1 MEPACPEPASSLP
14 QPGLSPLS
22 LNQAKGSSSS
32 QAAAHRISPY
42 RSRLDLAARDRISAD
57 LAAGDRAG
65 EHALRP
71 LAVGLVGAELGL
83 GIGLG
88 LW

>member
-1 MEPACPEPASSLP
+1 MVPACPSLASAPSASIKRRVK
-14 QPGLSPLS
+14 QQSSRSSPDLA
-22 LNQAKGSSSS
+22 LQ
-32 QAAAHRISPY
+32 ISP
-42 RSRLDLAARDRISAD
+42 RSRLDLAAGDRISAD

>member
-1 MEPACPEPASSLP
+1 MEPACPSLASAPP
-14 QPGLSPLS
+14 QPQSSERVKQQSSRSSPDLA
-22 LNQAKGSSSS
+22 LQ
-32 QAAAHRISPY
+32 ISP